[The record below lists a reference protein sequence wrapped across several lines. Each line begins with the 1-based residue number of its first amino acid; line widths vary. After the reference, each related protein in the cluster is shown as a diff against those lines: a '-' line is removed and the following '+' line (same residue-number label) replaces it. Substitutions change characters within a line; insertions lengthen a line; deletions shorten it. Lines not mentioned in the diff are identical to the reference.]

1 MIALQKLVNLSL
13 SGNRQ
18 NEYRLPLY
26 FASGQVPSDLE
37 AEVYFGD
44 DPTPVPSLKPA
55 FILPQTRP
63 DLAILVIS
71 GPKMLA
77 ASDYSN
83 LYVELSYGGMVQ
95 TRGTLTADLRTEQ
108 TPRQDFFKLH
118 TFGGDM
124 VYVFLDQII
133 AQMLGVQ
140 DDVNEKLGSV
150 EDIQQDIITR
160 QNVIIGLSE
169 QTADDRQATNQ
180 DRQQVASDTQTV
192 GNNLNLTNTYK
203 NSAYSSSVFA
213 KTSEDNAKTS
223 ETNAAASAL
232 LAQQE
237 RIAAQENRYR
247 YMGSWAPN
255 TDYIVGDGVL
265 YGNSFYRRKTAGNSG
280 STFAKANWDLLAAGV
295 NPRGSWAA
303 TTNYLLNDL
312 VVFRR
317 SAYLATSDF
326 TSGSTFNRSN
336 WTRIAS
342 GWNPA
347 GAWAATTQYYEDD
360 IVTNTGSSYRV
371 TADHTSGASFS
382 ASNLELIAAKGNT
395 GDNAYTSLSAGF
407 TMPAVLGTVS
417 ATVGTTAWMAA
428 GIAVYV
434 AGAGYMLVSSVTNAT
449 TVVLQNINY
458 VGNAAAAASIASGG
472 TVSPA
477 GRGTPN
483 YVIPAASVNTS
494 LTYDMATDPNLMQEI
509 TLTGNVATFNLNGK
523 AFGRVLVL
531 SVIQGGSGN
540 YSITFG
546 SDIKTPGGAAVD
558 FNLTVGGRTMLHF
571 LAISN
576 TEALLTYIKL

>member
-1 MIALQKLVNLSL
+1 M
-13 SGNRQ
+13 
-18 NEYRLPLY
+18 
-26 FASGQVPSDLE
+26 
-37 AEVYFGD
+37 
-44 DPTPVPSLKPA
+44 T
-55 FILPQTRP
+55 T
-63 DLAILVIS
+63 LA
-71 GPKMLA
+71 G
-77 ASDYSN
+77 
-83 LYVELSYGGMVQ
+83 
-95 TRGTLTADLRTEQ
+95 
-108 TPRQDFFKLH
+108 
-118 TFGGDM
+118 
-124 VYVFLDQII
+124 
-133 AQMLGVQ
+133 
-140 DDVNEKLGSV
+140 
-150 EDIQQDIITR
+150 
-160 QNVIIGLSE
+160 
-169 QTADDRQATNQ
+169 QTAADRQATNQ

-192 GNNLNLTNTYK
+192 GNSLNLTNQYK

-237 RIAAQENRYR
+237 RIAAQANRFVYI
-247 YMGSWAPN
+247 GSWAPN
-255 TDYIVGDGVL
+255 TDYVVGDGVL
-265 YGNSFYRRKTAGNSG
+265 YGNSFYRRKTAGTSG
-280 STFAKANWDLLAAGV
+280 ATFSKTNWDLLAAGI
-295 NPRGSWAA
+295 NNRGSWAA
-303 TTNYLLNDL
+303 NTGYLLNDL

-326 TSGSTFNRSN
+326 TSGSTFSRAN
-336 WTRIAS
+336 WTRLAA

-347 GAWAATTQYYEDD
+347 GAWAGTTQYYEDD
-360 IVTNTGSSYRV
+360 ILTNQGSTYRV
-371 TADHTSGASFS
+371 TADLTSGASFS
-382 ASNLELIAAKGNT
+382 TANLELLAAKGNT

-417 ATVGTTAWMAA
+417 VSVGTTAWMAA
-428 GIAVYV
+428 GMAVYV
-434 AGAGYMLVSSVTNAT
+434 AGAGYMLVSSVTNGT
-449 TVVLQNINY
+449 TAVLQNINY

-494 LTYDMATDPNLMQEI
+494 LTYDMSVDPSLMQEI
-509 TLTGNVATFNLNGK
+509 TLTGNVATFNLNNK

-540 YSITFG
+540 YSITFQ